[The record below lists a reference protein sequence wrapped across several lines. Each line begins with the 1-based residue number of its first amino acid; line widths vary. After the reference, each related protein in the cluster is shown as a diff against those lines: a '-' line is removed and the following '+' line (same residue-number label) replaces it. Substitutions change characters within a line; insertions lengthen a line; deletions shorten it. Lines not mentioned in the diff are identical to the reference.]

1 MEVVIT
7 FDTTEFVIYP
17 NKKYEKTVFSINDK
31 SLVISF
37 CDKKEKVLT
46 QSEIKIK
53 DARKLAKLILN
64 Y

>member
-1 MEVVIT
+1 MYIVIT
-7 FDTTEFVIYP
+7 CDTTEFAVYP

-37 CDKKEKVLT
+37 CDKKEKILT
-46 QSEIKIK
+46 QSEIEIS
-53 DARKLAKLILN
+53 DAKKLAKLILN